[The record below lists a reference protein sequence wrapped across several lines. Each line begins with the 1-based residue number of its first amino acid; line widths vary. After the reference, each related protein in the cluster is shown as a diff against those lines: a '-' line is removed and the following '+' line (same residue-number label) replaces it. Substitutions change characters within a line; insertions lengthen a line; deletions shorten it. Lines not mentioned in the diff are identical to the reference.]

1 MCDGAVP
8 AKDTHLRHT
17 TNAHQLSQEE
27 EEQRNNSKMPS
38 QEKASV
44 WIQLYVG
51 ATKSGHSVKISPI
64 PDDMNDLTEE
74 IKVKV
79 EPKLNHC
86 APSDLN
92 VFAVGTQ
99 VPTTDGTGP
108 LDPGET
114 VPGGTTS
121 KEPLIVV
128 APLPPPQQQEGRM
141 RCCASYSCVLSSS
154 CETIQ
159 KSHDINC
166 WDDRCLMTCVWTDL

>member
-1 MCDGAVP
+1 MLLLVDMCIGDDSVI
-8 AKDTHLRHT
+8 
-17 TNAHQLSQEE
+17 
-27 EEQRNNSKMPS
+27 

-51 ATKSGHSVKISPI
+51 ETESGGVVLIRPI
-64 PDDMNDLTEE
+64 PENVYYLTEE
-74 IKVKV
+74 IKAKKA
-79 EPKLNHC
+79 EELSHC
-86 APSDLN
+86 DANELN

-99 VPTTDGTGP
+99 VPTPAGTEP

-166 WDDRCLMTCVWTDL
+166 WDDRCLMTCVWTDLCYFSLICA

>member
-1 MCDGAVP
+1 M
-8 AKDTHLRHT
+8 
-17 TNAHQLSQEE
+17 
-27 EEQRNNSKMPS
+27 
-38 QEKASV
+38 
-44 WIQLYVG
+44 
-51 ATKSGHSVKISPI
+51 KISPI
-64 PDDMNDLTEE
+64 PDVVCCLTEAV
-74 IKVKV
+74 KVKV

-99 VPTTDGTGP
+99 VPTPAGTEPLRPGRKLSELDATTD
-108 LDPGET
+108 E
-114 VPGGTTS
+114 
-121 KEPLIVV
+121 KPLIVV

-166 WDDRCLMTCVWTDL
+166 WDDRCLMTCVWTDLCYFSLICA